1 MKENEEN
8 NLCNTLPPVRKLSSI
23 DKLLNEAA
31 MVGDWVEYDRL
42 VTVKTLYEELIK
54 ESNSA

>member
-1 MKENEEN
+1 MDNP
-8 NLCNTLPPVRKLSSI
+8 CNTLPPVRKLSSI

-42 VTVKTLYEELIK
+42 VTVKTLYEELIE
-54 ESNSA
+54 ESK